1 MQTLSVEHGQID
13 PSNRKRRLP
22 VLQKRNQNSPS
33 TMDKPLDT
41 ADAPGLADS
50 EIGDDEHIGEVT
62 GRSDSAKT
70 RRAGS

>member
-1 MQTLSVEHGQID
+1 
-13 PSNRKRRLP
+13 
-22 VLQKRNQNSPS
+22 
-33 TMDKPLDT
+33 MDKPLDT

>member
-1 MQTLSVEHGQID
+1 MAKSTPQTESEDFPFFKNEI
-13 PSNRKRRLP
+13 K
-22 VLQKRNQNSPS
+22 NSPS